1 MEAKLFGS
9 RISPFVEKVARALQ
23 MKRVPF
29 TLVAPRSPGDFKRW
43 NPQTRKM
50 PAVEIGGQ
58 RLFDSPLIPRRLDQP
73 VPEPPVPGP
82 GAAGAAPPRVLRGWA
97 DQAPSSYAMA
107 RRRAHPD
114 TN

>member
-29 TLVAPRSPGDFKRW
+29 TLVAPRSPADFKRW

-58 RLFDSPLIPRRLDQP
+58 RLFDSTLILRRLDQL
-73 VPEPPVPGP
+73 VPQPPFLHPG
-82 GAAGAAPPRVLRGWA
+82 AGAAAPQRVLRGWA
-97 DQAPSSYAMA
+97 GEA
-107 RRRAHPD
+107 RYLDA
-114 TN
+114 